1 MCPFDWWCIDL
12 VKASKPSV
20 SVVIPAFNSQATI
33 GRAIDSCLSQADV
46 NLEVIVVDDCS
57 SDDTALLVADYVHRY
72 PGVVRLHSNSRNLNS
87 HESRRIGFGLSCAE
101 HILFL
106 DADDEFEPGFVR
118 GSLDEFDKTGADIVV
133 SSIKPAYSKGST
145 PDLAYVQ
152 ANRQF
157 FGVVDG
163 DYQGESIVH
172 SIFRDGLIV
181 WSMMGKLF
189 SRDLVER
196 VYSELCHDEMFQAED
211 AYFVFVASCVSAKMV
226 ARESL
231 PAYIYHM
238 GSGGTQ
244 AGRLL
249 GIGAFDRI
257 CKNGLVADRVE
268 SFLRDKDLLSEYS
281 DDFRHLKRALVCD
294 PANRY
299 IHYLEPDAS
308 REALNRFLDH
318 WQACDVIGSLASMG
332 WNDRPRAFRRLLEG
346 LPDCP
351 WNGLP
356 RVVGIAYHSLGSG
369 GIERVIRHLCKV
381 LRKKGISVVL
391 LLDEDAPVVDVPE
404 GVVVELLPDC
414 FASYG
419 DAYFDRAAVLQD
431 AIVRNRIDC
440 IIHNQWL
447 GLTAPWDAA
456 LARCLGTRCVM
467 HAHGVFFSAL
477 GYLMPEL
484 IELPLCYGVFD
495 KVVCLSDA
503 DAAFWHNFV
512 ESVEVVVNPTDDLFL
527 GDVDLGRPPSGRIAW
542 CGRVEPDKSPDDLL
556 LAVAEIAKYVPD
568 FRVDVFGPCDDEY
581 RKYLLSRC
589 GELGIEQHVSFC
601 GAVTAERLSEEYEEC
616 DLYLHTSHM
625 EGWCLSLA
633 EAKSKG
639 LPAVMYDMPYLP
651 LCQPGTGVLTA
662 PVGDATALGR
672 QAARLLGDHDLRRS
686 LALEAKSQSD
696 RFRSFDYSG
705 FWQSVLSCDG
715 PASVPAIGAVGG
727 YDAERICWTSY
738 LDAQRHALE
747 QCEEKIRSLNAANA
761 LLCRERDEAWGQI
774 NSKAGFVLRLIRKIQ
789 RIIGKC

>member
-1 MCPFDWWCIDL
+1 M
-12 VKASKPSV
+12 VKASKPVV
-20 SVVIPAFNSQATI
+20 SVVIPAFNSRATI
-33 GRAIDSCLSQADV
+33 GRAIDSCLSQADI

-57 SDDTALLVADYVHRY
+57 SDDTALLVADYEHRY

-87 HESRRIGFGLSCAE
+87 HESRRIGFELSYAE

-118 GSLDEFDKTGADIVV
+118 GSLNEFDKTGADIVV
-133 SSIKPAYSKGST
+133 SSIKPVYSKGST
-145 PDLAYVQ
+145 LDLAYVQ

-211 AYFVFVASCVSAKMV
+211 AYFMFVASCVSVKMV

-249 GIGAFDRI
+249 GIGEFDRI

-299 IHYLEPDAS
+299 IHYLEPDTS

-346 LPDCP
+346 LPECSRNMP
-351 WNGLP
+351 P
-356 RVVGIAYHSLGSG
+356 RVVGLAYHSLGGG
-369 GIERVIRHLCKV
+369 GIERVIRGLCKM
-381 LRKKGISVVL
+381 LREWRVSVVL
-391 LLDEDAPVVDVPE
+391 LLDENSPVADVPE
-404 GVVVELLPDC
+404 DVVVEYLPDC
-414 FASYG
+414 FVSYG
-419 DAYFDRAAVLQD
+419 DAYFDRAVALQD

-440 IIHNQWL
+440 LIHNQWL
-447 GLTAPWDAA
+447 GLCAPWDAA

-503 DAAFWHNFV
+503 DAAFWRNFAD
-512 ESVEVVVNPTDDLFL
+512 SVEVVVNPTDDAFL
-527 GDVDLGRPPSGRIAW
+527 GDVDFDRPPSGRIAW

-556 LAVAEIAKYVPD
+556 LAVAEISKYVSD
-568 FRVDVFGPCDDEY
+568 FQVDVFGPCNDEY

-589 GELGIEQHVSFC
+589 AELGIERHVNFC
-601 GAVTAERLSEEYEEC
+601 GAVTSEILAAEYEEC

-651 LCQPGTGVLTA
+651 LCRPGTGVLTA
-662 PVGDATALGR
+662 PVGDAAALGR
-672 QAARLLGDHDLRRS
+672 QAARLLRDHDLRRS

-705 FWQSVLSCDG
+705 FWQSVLSNDG
-715 PASVPAIGAVGG
+715 PASAPAIGAVGG

-738 LDAQRHALE
+738 LDAQRYALE
-747 QCEEKIRSLNAANA
+747 QCEEKIDTLKAEST
-761 LLCRERDEAWGQI
+761 LLRRERDEAWAQI

>member
-1 MCPFDWWCIDL
+1 M
-12 VKASKPSV
+12 
-20 SVVIPAFNSQATI
+20 SVVISAFNSQATI

-356 RVVGIAYHSLGSG
+356 RVVGIACHSLGSG

-527 GDVDLGRPPSGRIAW
+527 GDVDLGRPSSGRIAW

-662 PVGDATALGR
+662 PVGDAAALGR

-705 FWQSVLSCDG
+705 FWQSVLSNDG
-715 PASVPAIGAVGG
+715 PALTPAFGAASG
-727 YDAERICWTSY
+727 YDAEHICWASY
-738 LDAQRHALE
+738 LDIQRHVLE
-747 QCEEKIRSLNAANA
+747 QCEEKIDTLKAEST
-761 LLCRERDEAWGQI
+761 LLRRERDEAWAQI

>member
-1 MCPFDWWCIDL
+1 M
-12 VKASKPSV
+12 
-20 SVVIPAFNSQATI
+20 SVVIPAFNSESTI

-46 NLEVIVVDDCS
+46 NLEIVVVDDCS
-57 SDDTALLVADYVHRY
+57 SDDTALLVADYAHRY

-87 HESRRIGFGLSCAE
+87 HESRRIGFELSCAE

-118 GSLDEFDKTGADIVV
+118 GALVEFDKTGADIVV
-133 SSIKPAYSKGST
+133 ASMSPVYSKGST
-145 PDLAYVQ
+145 PDLAYVE

-163 DYQGESIVH
+163 DYRGESIVH

-181 WSMMGKLF
+181 WSMIGKLF
-189 SRDLVER
+189 SRDLVGR
-196 VYSELCHDEMFQAED
+196 VYSELSHDNLFQAED
-211 AYFVFVASCVSAKMV
+211 AYFMFVASCMSTKMV

-244 AGRLL
+244 AGQLL
-249 GIGAFDRI
+249 GIRAFDRI
-257 CKNGLVADRVE
+257 CKNGLVANRVE
-268 SFLRDKDLLSEYS
+268 SYLRDKDLLSEYA

-299 IHYLEPDAS
+299 LHFLEPEAS

-332 WNDRPRAFRRLLEG
+332 WNDMPRAFRRLLEG
-346 LPDCP
+346 LPDCSSNMP
-351 WNGLP
+351 P
-356 RVVGIAYHSLGSG
+356 RVVGLAYHSLGSG
-369 GIERVIRHLCKV
+369 GIECVIRNFCKIFRERG
-381 LRKKGISVVL
+381 LSVVL
-391 LLDEDAPVVDVPE
+391 LLDEGAPVDDVPE
-404 GVVVELLPDC
+404 DVVVEYLPDC
-414 FASYG
+414 FTSYG
-419 DAYFDRAAVLQD
+419 DAYFDRAAALQD

-447 GLTAPWDAA
+447 GLCAPWDAA

-477 GYLMPEL
+477 GYLMSEL
-484 IELPLCYGVFD
+484 VELPLCYGVFD
-495 KVVCLSDA
+495 NVVCLSDA
-503 DAAFWHNFV
+503 DAAFWRNFV
-512 ESVEVVVNPTDDLFL
+512 DSVEVVVNPTDDAFL
-527 GDVDLGRPPSGRIAW
+527 GDADFDRPPSGRIAW

-556 LAVAEIAKYVPD
+556 LAVAEIAKYVSD
-568 FRVDVFGPCDDEY
+568 FRVDVFGPCDDEF

-589 GELGIEQHVSFC
+589 GELGIEHHVNFC
-601 GAVTAERLSEEYEEC
+601 GAVTSEILATEYEEC

-662 PVGDATALGR
+662 PVGDAAALGR
-672 QAARLLGDHDLRRS
+672 QAARLLMDHDLRRS

-715 PASVPAIGAVGG
+715 SASAPAIGAVGG
-727 YDAERICWTSY
+727 YDAECICWTSY
-738 LDAQRHALE
+738 LDAQRYALE
-747 QCEEKIRSLNAANA
+747 QCEEKIRSLNAANV
-761 LLCRERDEAWGQI
+761 LLCRERDEVWGQI

>member
-1 MCPFDWWCIDL
+1 M
-12 VKASKPSV
+12 
-20 SVVIPAFNSQATI
+20 IPAFNSEATI
-33 GRAIDSCLSQADV
+33 RRAIDSCLSQADV
-46 NLEVIVVDDCS
+46 VLEIIVVDDCS

-72 PGVVRLHSNSRNLNS
+72 SDVVRLHTNARNLNS
-87 HESRRIGFGLSCAE
+87 HESRRIGVQLSHAE

-106 DADDEFEPGFVR
+106 DSDDEFENGFVK
-118 GSLDEFDKTGADIVV
+118 GVLDEFEKTGADIVV
-133 SSIKPAYSKGST
+133 SSIRPVYSEGST
-145 PDLAYVQ
+145 PDLANVE

-163 DYQGESIVH
+163 DYWGESIVH
-172 SIFRDGLIV
+172 SIFRDELIV

-196 VYSELCHDEMFQAED
+196 VYSELRHEEMFQAED
-211 AYFVFVASCVSAKMV
+211 AYFMFVASCMSNKMV
-226 ARESL
+226 ARGLL
-231 PAYIYHM
+231 PAYVYHM

-244 AGRLL
+244 ACRLL
-249 GIGAFDRI
+249 GIETFDRI
-257 CKNGLVADRVE
+257 CKNSLVANRIE
-268 SFLRDKDLLSEYS
+268 SYLRDKGLLDKYV
-281 DDFRHLKRALVCD
+281 DDYRHLKRALVCD

-299 IHYLEPDAS
+299 INYLEVEAS
-308 REALNRFLDH
+308 REALARFIDY
-318 WQACDVIGSLASMG
+318 WQACDVIGSLASVG
-332 WNDRPRAFRRLLEG
+332 WSDRPRAFRRLLAG
-346 LPDCP
+346 LPDGS

-356 RVVGIAYHSLGSG
+356 RVVGLAYRSLGSG

-381 LRKKGISVVL
+381 FREKGISVVL
-391 LLDEDAPVVDVPE
+391 LLDEDAPVADVPE
-404 GVVVELLPDC
+404 GAVVELLPDC

-419 DAYFDRAAVLQD
+419 DAYFDRAAALQD

-456 LARCLGTRCVM
+456 LARCLGTRCIM
-467 HAHGVFFSAL
+467 HTHGVFFSAL

-484 IELPLCYGVFD
+484 VELPLCYGVFD

-503 DAAFWHNFV
+503 DAAFWRNFAD
-512 ESVEVVVNPTDDLFL
+512 SVEVVVNPTDDAFL
-527 GDVDLGRPPSGRIAW
+527 GDVDFDRPPSGRIVW
-542 CGRVEPDKSPDDLL
+542 CGRVEPDKCPDDLL
-556 LAVAEIAKYVPD
+556 LVVAEIAKYVSE
-568 FRVDVFGPCDDEY
+568 FQVDVFGPCDGKY

-589 GELGIEQHVSFC
+589 GELGIERHVNFC
-601 GAVTAERLSEEYEEC
+601 GVVTPERLVAEYEEC

-662 PVGDATALGR
+662 PIGDTAALGR
-672 QAARLLGDHDLRRS
+672 QAARLLRDPDLRRS
-686 LALEAKSQSD
+686 FALEAKSQSN

-705 FWQSVLSCDG
+705 FWQSILSNDG
-715 PASVPAIGAVGG
+715 PAFASAFGTVSG
-727 YDAERICWTSY
+727 YDSEQICWTSY

-747 QCEEKIRSLNAANA
+747 QCEEKIGALKAENA
-761 LLCRERDEAWGQI
+761 LLRQERDEAWGQI
-774 NSKAGFVLRLIRKIQ
+774 NSKAGFVLRLIRNAQ
-789 RIIGKC
+789 RVMRKR

>member
-1 MCPFDWWCIDL
+1 M
-12 VKASKPSV
+12 VKASKPDV
-20 SVVIPAFNSQATI
+20 SVVIPAFNSESTI

-46 NLEVIVVDDCS
+46 NLEIVVVDDCS
-57 SDDTALLVADYVHRY
+57 SDDTALLVADYEHRY

-87 HESRRIGFGLSCAE
+87 HESRRIGFALSCAE

-106 DADDEFEPGFVR
+106 DADDEFEPGFV
-118 GSLDEFDKTGADIVV
+118 GESLDEFDKTGADIVV

-145 PDLAYVQ
+145 PDLSYVQ

-211 AYFVFVASCVSAKMV
+211 AYFMFVASCVSAKMV

-244 AGRLL
+244 AGRPL

-257 CKNGLVADRVE
+257 CKNGLVAGRVE
-268 SFLRDKDLLSEYS
+268 SYLRDKDLLSVYS

-318 WQACDVIGSLASMG
+318 WQACDVIGSLVSMG
-332 WNDRPRAFRRLLEG
+332 WNDRPGAFRRLLEG
-346 LPDCP
+346 LPDCSRNMP
-351 WNGLP
+351 P
-356 RVVGIAYHSLGSG
+356 RVVGLAYHSLGSG
-369 GIERVIRHLCKV
+369 GIERVIRGLCKM
-381 LRKKGISVVL
+381 LRKWRVSVVL
-391 LLDEDAPVVDVPE
+391 LLDEDAPVADVPE
-404 GVVVELLPDC
+404 DVVVEYLPDC
-414 FASYG
+414 FVSYG
-419 DAYFDRAAVLQD
+419 DAYFDRAAALQD

-447 GLTAPWDAA
+447 GLCAPWDAA

-484 IELPLCYGVFD
+484 VELPLCYGVFD

-503 DAAFWHNFV
+503 DAAFWRNFV
-512 ESVEVVVNPTDDLFL
+512 DSVEVVVNPTDDAFL
-527 GDVDLGRPPSGRIAW
+527 GDVDFDRPPSGRIAW

-556 LAVAEIAKYVPD
+556 LAVAEISKYVSD
-568 FRVDVFGPCDDEY
+568 FQVDVFGPCDGEY

-589 GELGIEQHVSFC
+589 GELGIEQHVNFC
-601 GAVTAERLSEEYEEC
+601 GAVTSERLAAEYEEC

-651 LCQPGTGVLTA
+651 LCRPGTGVLTA
-662 PVGDATALGR
+662 PVGDAAALGR
-672 QAARLLGDHDLRRS
+672 QAARLLRDHDLRRS

-705 FWQSVLSCDG
+705 FWQSVLSNDG
-715 PASVPAIGAVGG
+715 PALAPAFGLASG
-727 YDAERICWTSY
+727 YDAEHICWASY
-738 LDAQRHALE
+738 LDIQRHVLE
-747 QCEEKIRSLNAANA
+747 QCEEKIGTLKAESTFLR
-761 LLCRERDEAWGQI
+761 RERDEAWAQI

>member
-1 MCPFDWWCIDL
+1 M
-12 VKASKPSV
+12 VKASKPVV

-33 GRAIDSCLSQADV
+33 GRAIDSCLSQADI

-57 SDDTALLVADYVHRY
+57 SDDTALLVADYEHRY
-72 PGVVRLHSNSRNLNS
+72 PDVVRLHSNSRNLNS
-87 HESRRIGFGLSCAE
+87 HESRRIGFALSCAE

-106 DADDEFEPGFVR
+106 DADDEFEPGFV
-118 GSLDEFDKTGADIVV
+118 GESLDEFDKTGADIVV
-133 SSIKPAYSKGST
+133 SPIKPAYSKGST
-145 PDLAYVQ
+145 PDLSYVQ

-211 AYFVFVASCVSAKMV
+211 AYFMFVASCVSAKMV

-244 AGRLL
+244 AGRPL

-257 CKNGLVADRVE
+257 CKNGLVAGRVE
-268 SFLRDKDLLSEYS
+268 SYLRDKDLLSVYS

-332 WNDRPRAFRRLLEG
+332 WNDRPGAFRRLLEG
-346 LPDCP
+346 LPDCSRNMP
-351 WNGLP
+351 P
-356 RVVGIAYHSLGSG
+356 RVVGLAYHSLGSG
-369 GIERVIRHLCKV
+369 GIERVIRGLCKM
-381 LRKKGISVVL
+381 LRKWRVSVVL
-391 LLDEDAPVVDVPE
+391 LLDEDAPVADVPE
-404 GVVVELLPDC
+404 DVVVEYLPDC
-414 FASYG
+414 FVSYG
-419 DAYFDRAAVLQD
+419 DAYFDRAAALQD

-447 GLTAPWDAA
+447 GLCAPWDAA

-484 IELPLCYGVFD
+484 VELPLCYGVFD

-503 DAAFWHNFV
+503 DSAFWRNFV
-512 ESVEVVVNPTDDLFL
+512 DSVEVVVNPTDDAFL
-527 GDVDLGRPPSGRIAW
+527 GDVDFDRPPSGRIAW

-556 LAVAEIAKYVPD
+556 LAVAEISKYVSD
-568 FRVDVFGPCDDEY
+568 FQVDVFGPCDGEY

-589 GELGIEQHVSFC
+589 GELRIEQHVNFC
-601 GAVTAERLSEEYEEC
+601 GAVTSERLAAEYEEC

-651 LCQPGTGVLTA
+651 LCRPGTGVLTA
-662 PVGDATALGR
+662 PVGDAAALGR
-672 QAARLLGDHDLRRS
+672 QAARLLRDHDLRRS

-715 PASVPAIGAVGG
+715 PASVPAIGTVGG

-747 QCEEKIRSLNAANA
+747 QCEEKIRSLNALNA
-761 LLCRERDEAWGQI
+761 LLRRERDEAWGQI

>member
-1 MCPFDWWCIDL
+1 M
-12 VKASKPSV
+12 VKASKPVV

-33 GRAIDSCLSQADV
+33 GRAIDSCLSQADI

-57 SDDTALLVADYVHRY
+57 SDDTALLVADYEHRY

-133 SSIKPAYSKGST
+133 SSIRPAYLKGST

-163 DYQGESIVH
+163 DYQGDSIVH

-211 AYFVFVASCVSAKMV
+211 AYFMFVASCVSAKMV

-244 AGRLL
+244 AGRSL

-268 SFLRDKDLLSEYS
+268 SFLREKDLLSEYS

-332 WNDRPRAFRRLLEG
+332 WNDRPGAFRRLLEG
-346 LPDCP
+346 LPDCSR
-351 WNGLP
+351 NMSP
-356 RVVGIAYHSLGSG
+356 RVVGLAYHSLGSG
-369 GIERVIRHLCKV
+369 GIERVIRGLCKM
-381 LRKKGISVVL
+381 LREWRVSVVL
-391 LLDEDAPVVDVPE
+391 LLDEDAPVANVPE
-404 GVVVELLPDC
+404 DVVVEYLPDC

-419 DAYFDRAAVLQD
+419 DAYFDRAAALQD

-447 GLTAPWDAA
+447 GLCAPWDAA

-467 HAHGVFFSAL
+467 HTHGVFFSAL

-484 IELPLCYGVFD
+484 VELPLCYGVFD

-503 DAAFWHNFV
+503 DAAFWRNFV
-512 ESVEVVVNPTDDLFL
+512 DSVEVVVNPMDDAFL
-527 GDVDLGRPPSGRIAW
+527 GDVDFDRPPSGRIVW

-556 LAVAEIAKYVPD
+556 LAVAEISKYVSD
-568 FRVDVFGPCDDEY
+568 FQVDVFGPCDGEY

-589 GELGIEQHVSFC
+589 GELGIEQHVNFC
-601 GAVTAERLSEEYEEC
+601 GAVTSEILAAEYEEC
-616 DLYLHTSHM
+616 DLYLLTSHM

-651 LCQPGTGVLTA
+651 LCQPGTGVLAA
-662 PVGDATALGR
+662 PVGNAAALGR
-672 QAARLLGDHDLRRS
+672 QAARLLRDHDLRRS

-715 PASVPAIGAVGG
+715 PALAPAIGAVGG

-738 LDAQRHALE
+738 LDAQRYALE

-761 LLCRERDEAWGQI
+761 LLRRERDEAWGQI

>member
-1 MCPFDWWCIDL
+1 M
-12 VKASKPSV
+12 
-20 SVVIPAFNSQATI
+20 SVVIPAFNSEATI

-46 NLEVIVVDDCS
+46 NLEIVVVDDCS
-57 SDDTALLVADYVHRY
+57 SDDTALLVVEYAHRY
-72 PGVVRLHSNSRNLNS
+72 PDVVCLHSNSRNLNS
-87 HESRRIGFGLSCAE
+87 HESRRIGFELSRAE

-106 DADDEFEPGFVR
+106 DADDEFESGFVR
-118 GSLDEFDKTGADIVV
+118 GALDEFDKTGADIVV
-133 SSIKPAYSKGST
+133 APMSPVYSKGAT

-181 WSMMGKLF
+181 WSMIGKLF
-189 SRDLVER
+189 SRDLVGR
-196 VYSELCHDEMFQAED
+196 VYAELSHDNMFQAED
-211 AYFVFVASCVSAKMV
+211 AYFMFVASCMSTKMV

-244 AGRLL
+244 AGRPL

-268 SFLRDKDLLSEYS
+268 SFLREKELLSEYS

-299 IHYLEPDAS
+299 IHYLKPEAS
-308 REALNRFLDH
+308 REALARFLDH

-332 WNDRPRAFRRLLEG
+332 WNDGPRAFRRLLEG
-346 LPDCP
+346 LPDCSRNTP
-351 WNGLP
+351 P
-356 RVVGIAYHSLGSG
+356 RVVGLAYHSLGSG
-369 GIERVIRHLCKV
+369 GIECVIRNFCKIF
-381 LRKKGISVVL
+381 RERGTSVVL
-391 LLDEDAPVVDVPE
+391 LLDEDAPVADIPEDVVIE
-404 GVVVELLPDC
+404 FLPDC

-419 DAYFDRAAVLQD
+419 DAYFDRAAALQD

-447 GLTAPWDAA
+447 GLCAPWDAA

-484 IELPLCYGVFD
+484 VELPLCYGVFD

-503 DAAFWHNFV
+503 DAAFWRNFV
-512 ESVEVVVNPTDDLFL
+512 DSVEVVVNPTDDAFL
-527 GDVDLGRPPSGRIAW
+527 GDVDFDRPPSGRIAW

-556 LAVAEIAKYVPD
+556 LAVAEIAKYESD

-589 GELGIEQHVSFC
+589 GELGIERHVNFC
-601 GAVTAERLSEEYEEC
+601 GAVTSDRLAAEYEEC

-662 PVGDATALGR
+662 PVGDAAALGR
-672 QAARLLGDHDLRRS
+672 QAARLLRDPDLRRS

-705 FWQSVLSCDG
+705 FWQSILSCDG
-715 PASVPAIGAVGG
+715 PALTPVFGAASG
-727 YDAERICWTSY
+727 YDAEHICWASY
-738 LDAQRHALE
+738 LDIQRHVLE
-747 QCEEKIRSLNAANA
+747 QCEEKIDTLKAEST
-761 LLCRERDEAWGQI
+761 LLRRERDEAWAQI

>member
-1 MCPFDWWCIDL
+1 M
-12 VKASKPSV
+12 
-20 SVVIPAFNSQATI
+20 SVVIPAFNSESTI

-46 NLEVIVVDDCS
+46 NLEIVVVDDCS
-57 SDDTALLVADYVHRY
+57 SDDTALLVADYAHRY

-87 HESRRIGFGLSCAE
+87 HESRRIGFELSCAE

-118 GSLDEFDKTGADIVV
+118 GALVEFDKTGADIVV
-133 SSIKPAYSKGST
+133 ASMSPVYSKGST
-145 PDLAYVQ
+145 PDLAYVE

-163 DYQGESIVH
+163 DYRGESIVH

-181 WSMMGKLF
+181 WSMIGKLF
-189 SRDLVER
+189 SRDLVGR
-196 VYSELCHDEMFQAED
+196 VYSELSHDNLFQAED
-211 AYFVFVASCVSAKMV
+211 AYFMFVASCVSAKMV

-249 GIGAFDRI
+249 GIGEFDRI
-257 CKNGLVADRVE
+257 CKNGLVANRVE
-268 SFLRDKDLLSEYS
+268 SYLRDKDLLSEYA

-299 IHYLEPDAS
+299 LHFLEPEAS

-332 WNDRPRAFRRLLEG
+332 WNDMPRAFRRLLEG
-346 LPDCP
+346 LPDCSSNMP
-351 WNGLP
+351 P
-356 RVVGIAYHSLGSG
+356 RVVGLAYHSLGSG
-369 GIERVIRHLCKV
+369 GIECVIRNFCKIFRERG
-381 LRKKGISVVL
+381 LSVVL
-391 LLDEDAPVVDVPE
+391 LLDEGAPVDDVPE
-404 GVVVELLPDC
+404 DVVVEYLPDC
-414 FASYG
+414 FTSYG
-419 DAYFDRAAVLQD
+419 DAYFDRAAALQD

-447 GLTAPWDAA
+447 GLCAPWDAA

-477 GYLMPEL
+477 GYLMSEL
-484 IELPLCYGVFD
+484 VELPLCYGVFD
-495 KVVCLSDA
+495 NVVCLSDA
-503 DAAFWHNFV
+503 DAAFWRNFV
-512 ESVEVVVNPTDDLFL
+512 DSVEVVVNPTDDAFL
-527 GDVDLGRPPSGRIAW
+527 GDADFDRPPSGRIAW

-556 LAVAEIAKYVPD
+556 LAVAEISKYVSD
-568 FRVDVFGPCDDEY
+568 FKVDVFGPCDGEY

-589 GELGIEQHVSFC
+589 GELGIEQHVNFC
-601 GAVTAERLSEEYEEC
+601 GAVTSERLAAEYEEC

-651 LCQPGTGVLTA
+651 LCQPGTGVLAA
-662 PVGDATALGR
+662 PVGDAAALGR
-672 QAARLLGDHDLRRS
+672 QAARLLRDHDLRRS

-705 FWQSVLSCDG
+705 FWQSVLSNDG
-715 PASVPAIGAVGG
+715 PALTPVFGAASG
-727 YDAERICWTSY
+727 YDAKRICWTSY

-747 QCEEKIRSLNAANA
+747 QCEEKIGSLNAANA
-761 LLCRERDEAWGQI
+761 LLRRERDEAWAQI

>member
-1 MCPFDWWCIDL
+1 ML
-12 VKASKPSV
+12 KASKPDV
-20 SVVIPAFNSQATI
+20 SVVIPAFNSESTI

-46 NLEVIVVDDCS
+46 NLEIVVVDDCS
-57 SDDTALLVADYVHRY
+57 SDDTALLVADYEHRY

-87 HESRRIGFGLSCAE
+87 HESRRIGFELSCAE

-118 GSLDEFDKTGADIVV
+118 GALVEFDKTGADIVV
-133 SSIKPAYSKGST
+133 ASMSPVYSKGST
-145 PDLAYVQ
+145 PDLAYVE

-181 WSMMGKLF
+181 WSMIGKLF
-189 SRDLVER
+189 SRDLVGR
-196 VYSELCHDEMFQAED
+196 VYSELSHDNMFQAED
-211 AYFVFVASCVSAKMV
+211 AYFMFVASCMSTKMV
-226 ARESL
+226 ARGSL

-268 SFLRDKDLLSEYS
+268 SYLRDKDLLSEYA

-299 IHYLEPDAS
+299 INYLEPDAS

-332 WNDRPRAFRRLLEG
+332 WNDGPRAFRRLLEG
-346 LPDCP
+346 LPDCSRNMP
-351 WNGLP
+351 P
-356 RVVGIAYHSLGSG
+356 RVVGLAYHSLGSG
-369 GIERVIRHLCKV
+369 GIECVIRNFCKIF
-381 LRKKGISVVL
+381 RERGASVVL
-391 LLDEDAPVVDVPE
+391 LLDEDAPVADVPE
-404 GVVVELLPDC
+404 DVVVEYLPDC
-414 FASYG
+414 FTSYG
-419 DAYFDRAAVLQD
+419 DAYFDRAAALQD

-447 GLTAPWDAA
+447 GLCAPWDAA
-456 LARCLGTRCVM
+456 LARCLGARCVM

-484 IELPLCYGVFD
+484 VELPLYYGVFD

-503 DAAFWHNFV
+503 DAAFWRNFV
-512 ESVEVVVNPTDDLFL
+512 DSVEVVVNPTDDAFL
-527 GDVDLGRPPSGRIAW
+527 GDVDFDRPPSGRIAW

-556 LAVAEIAKYVPD
+556 LAVAEISKYVSD
-568 FRVDVFGPCDDEY
+568 FQVDVFGPCDGEY

-589 GELGIEQHVSFC
+589 GELGIEQHVNFC
-601 GAVTAERLSEEYEEC
+601 GAVTSERLAAEYEEC

-662 PVGDATALGR
+662 PVGDAAALGR
-672 QAARLLGDHDLRRS
+672 QAARLLRDHDLRRS
-686 LALEAKSQSD
+686 LALAAKSQSD

-715 PASVPAIGAVGG
+715 PASFPAIGTVGG

-747 QCEEKIRSLNAANA
+747 QCEEKIRSLNAVNA